1 MGDTDMLG
9 SDIMDMGMVYMGS
22 AMVITMESVTLRLN
36 LRLMLRLIQPFFM
49 APMGMVWVTMAMLD
63 ILVMA
68 MASMVLVMLTTMES
82 VRLRQSLRLKLT
94 QPYSTAPMAMVLATM
109 GMLVWDIMAMLVLAT
124 MDMLD
129 LVITD
134 MLVLDILDTLPTTAS
149 VQHEYQQ
156 PLLLIQTS
164 QSSH

>member
-1 MGDTDMLG
+1 MGTDMLG

-22 AMVITMESVTLRLN
+22 AMVITMVSVTLRLN
-36 LRLMLRLIQPFFM
+36 LRLMLRLTQPFFM
-49 APMGMVWVTMAMLD
+49 APMVMVWDTMDMLD
-63 ILVMA
+63 
-68 MASMVLVMLTTMES
+68 S
-82 VRLRQSLRLKLT
+82 V
-94 QPYSTAPMAMVLATM
+94 TM